1 MRNLSQ
7 ERWRELKVSPNSV
20 DYADQGEMCSGRTG
34 GLLYLLIN
42 DMLMKIP
49 VSIEGEESKHRTLS
63 FGLCIRHSVRCCI
76 NIIYFIFLTL

>member
-1 MRNLSQ
+1 MRNLSR

-49 VSIEGEESKHRTLS
+49 VSTEGEESKHRTLS
-63 FGLCIRHSVRCCI
+63 FGLCIRNRVRCFI

>member
-49 VSIEGEESKHRTLS
+49 VSTEG
-63 FGLCIRHSVRCCI
+63 
-76 NIIYFIFLTL
+76 